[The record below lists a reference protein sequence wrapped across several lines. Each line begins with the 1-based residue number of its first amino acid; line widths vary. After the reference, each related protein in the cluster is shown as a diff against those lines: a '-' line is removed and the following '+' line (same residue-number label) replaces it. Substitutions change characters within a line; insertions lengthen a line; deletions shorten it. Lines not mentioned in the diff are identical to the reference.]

1 MNKEDIDKLNETL
14 EMQNLIN
21 IVSGQTIVRNLDQ
34 DTLTQAIEAIRVYTK
49 TVSEKRLKD
58 KEMQSMLE
66 ETREEYREF
75 DQNRSL

>member
-34 DTLTQAIEAIRVYTK
+34 DTLTQAIEAIRVYAK

-75 DQNRSL
+75 DQNRTL